1 MNIQR
6 VKQGAKITFYNGLYM
21 VFVGIYFIIFIDF
34 NMKLNFN
41 SIYQLWTFFWRYN
54 SKISYM
60 FYLFNL
66 ILGISLISNGIFI
79 SYISNLIIRRK
90 EKITWVILFVA
101 GILTWAG
108 LLIVS
113 FLFKNILLIILSF
126 IGWIFFIFGMIFP
139 IKYYL
144 QRESI

>member
-21 VFVGIYFIIFIDF
+21 IFVGIYFIIFIDF